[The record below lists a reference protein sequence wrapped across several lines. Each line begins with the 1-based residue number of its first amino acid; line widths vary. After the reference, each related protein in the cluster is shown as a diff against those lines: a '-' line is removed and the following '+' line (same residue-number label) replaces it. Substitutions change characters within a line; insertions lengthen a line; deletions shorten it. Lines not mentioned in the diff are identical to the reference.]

1 MSKFSD
7 LKKNSFINKVQEYS
21 EGKKKILSERVTFT
35 MEREYIDIL
44 NMISKKDRLS
54 KSQIIRASLLYFS
67 RLTKEDKESVYEEI
81 Y

>member
-7 LKKNSFINKVQEYS
+7 LKKNSFINKLQEYS

>member
-7 LKKNSFINKVQEYS
+7 LKKSSFINKAHEYS
-21 EGKKKILSERVTFT
+21 EGKKKNISERVTFT

-44 NMISKKDRLS
+44 NMIAKKDRLS
-54 KSQIIRASLLYFS
+54 KSQIVRASVLYFS
-67 RLTKEDKESVYEEI
+67 RLTKEDKEGVYEEI